1 MIRYILKVINMKKK
15 LLLFLAFV
23 CSLQMI
29 AVNLV
34 IENRTG
40 AALLKDVALIG
51 KWVYEGDNLQL
62 LDKHGNVLATEVLS
76 NIKRITFST
85 SGPVANVEDVQENSI
100 LVYPN
105 PTQDVLM
112 IQGIDEQTLR
122 VYDLQGRLLVQ
133 ENGTQI
139 GVQHLAEGTY
149 LLQIGTQV
157 VRFIKK

>member
-40 AALLKDVALIG
+40 AALLKDVVLIG

-85 SGPVANVEDVQENSI
+85 SGLTKVEDVQENSI

-112 IQGIDEQTLR
+112 IQGINEQTLR